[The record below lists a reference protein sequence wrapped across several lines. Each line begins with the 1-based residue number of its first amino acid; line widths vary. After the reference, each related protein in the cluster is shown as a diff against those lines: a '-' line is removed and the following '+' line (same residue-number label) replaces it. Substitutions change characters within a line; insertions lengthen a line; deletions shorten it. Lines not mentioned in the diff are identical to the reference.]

1 MRQSCDSFCVHN
13 WQETTL
19 VCTTAIENILS
30 TTPIVGFCMPYCNCQ
45 HFYRKITFVWTT
57 ATITIHHIITVID
70 FWMHNGNWH
79 LFMHY
84 CNWLLLYALLKLTT
98 FVWTVATACCR
109 PALTT
114 SVTLIAT
121 MHISSIQHYS
131 LYKTRYELVLWLV
144 ELLLQLQM

>member
-13 WQETTL
+13 LQETTF
-19 VCTTAIENILS
+19 VCTIATYN
-30 TTPIVGFCMPYCNCQ
+30 FCLHYCNWKHFKHYSNCWLLFALLQ
-45 HFYRKITFVWTT
+45 LPTFYRKKPFVWTT
-57 ATITIHHIITVID
+57 ATITIHHIITVIN

-98 FVWTVATACCR
+98 FFWTVATACCR

-121 MHISSIQHYS
+121 KHINS
-131 LYKTRYELVLWLV
+131 
-144 ELLLQLQM
+144 